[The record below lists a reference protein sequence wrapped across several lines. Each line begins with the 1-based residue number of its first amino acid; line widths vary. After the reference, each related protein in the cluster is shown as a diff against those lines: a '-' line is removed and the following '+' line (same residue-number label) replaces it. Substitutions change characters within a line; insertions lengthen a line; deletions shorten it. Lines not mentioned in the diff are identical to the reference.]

1 MGEYAKRISD
11 GQEIKIG
18 TCEEMFYLRYD
29 DRFKITGLPGNV
41 DPSINAT
48 GLFFRLPFP
57 DEDGIRPGEYGN
69 HLRGLR
75 LSKPIQCSWCKGS
88 GQSGFETNGQCRRC
102 HGSGIEGHEE
112 FSKPEM
118 VNNPGTIQLTHKSGL
133 LLNVPCYHGLKL
145 PDVAPPMKAFW
156 NGKESSI
163 ELSSLK
169 VMKSEFGL
177 RDEVWPVVHC
187 VHCRI
192 AWRYEWADVWDY
204 IDGEMQSRLAP
215 YFPDVGLYTSRTTA

>member
-1 MGEYAKRISD
+1 
-11 GQEIKIG
+11 
-18 TCEEMFYLRYD
+18 
-29 DRFKITGLPGNV
+29 
-41 DPSINAT
+41 
-48 GLFFRLPFP
+48 
-57 DEDGIRPGEYGN
+57 
-69 HLRGLR
+69 
-75 LSKPIQCSWCKGS
+75 
-88 GQSGFETNGQCRRC
+88 
-102 HGSGIEGHEE
+102 
-112 FSKPEM
+112 
-118 VNNPGTIQLTHKSGL
+118 
-133 LLNVPCYHGLKL
+133 
-145 PDVAPPMKAFW
+145 MKAFW